1 MYTDYDFLKL
11 NSLSPAELEEE
22 ISMAEKMY
30 CEIQET
36 FKQLEKEMYE
46 EGNVL
51 PKVDILIDRLKN
63 VEWYIRRATEKLEEC
78 KQVTTTLEVNTNI
91 SLLTDIIRVDL

>member
-11 NSLSPAELEEE
+11 NSLSPAELEKE
-22 ISMAEKMY
+22 ISMAERMY